1 MDAKRCMLIYYL
13 VVIGLIGIPIWYKT
27 TSPVRYKLP
36 DVKSLMVHSQRIV
49 SRVQVNVIDATEGEQ
64 PLEHEQTKDELQN
77 NWSRYDSE
85 LRGII
90 YEFQWIVRKIKNDI
104 EDKLFSG
111 QDLNESDELTKQL
124 KLRFK
129 QGNLSIYVLADRDWQ
144 RLTGELKGKQQP
156 ANRRALENVVYG
168 SYRSFYVRRGFA
180 TSSNLAELVQR
191 VLDNQLSDE
200 ALSGGQSSGQ
210 SSGQSIGA
218 LYPKAELIEA
228 KIPKNVESSLMNLRL
243 TIYLNIMT
251 EQLNDSIAFQRSEN
265 FQMIGKMRSKLL
277 SELTGTNFNLN
288 VISQMINNALPDDL
302 IRNNLLASTDA
313 EKRARLLDLNCMPE
327 LLNRIESRISPPSD
341 KHTLEFNLIV
351 PSSEL
356 YFFDR
361 TTGQRSNAIVT
372 PYQPNT
378 LIWNAANDFNIG
390 FKSFV
395 RKQLGLP
402 FKQPPESLRR
412 DLFFAKWEFDNLVR
426 QITVKQLTKTLES
439 LESLEKLLNK
449 ISNIVIEEKISK
461 RMFAAIEYAHQA
473 IDELENYGL
482 SKAFEF
488 SSKAFQ
494 NSENAYYD
502 PSLLS
507 LLYFPE
513 DQKYAIYFPLF
524 FPIAIQLGSY
534 LVGYVRHRHNRRRN
548 AANEKKNKQKD
559 EQKKDDNADKVD

>member
-1 MDAKRCMLIYYL
+1 MQVDNRSANQTPKSQPKMDAKKYMLIYYL

-49 SRVQVNVIDATEGEQ
+49 SRVQVNVIDATGRQNGEQ
-64 PLEHEQTKDELQN
+64 LEQMKEEFEG
-77 NWSRYDSE
+77 NWARYASE
-85 LRGII
+85 SRGIV
-90 YEFQWIVRKIKNDI
+90 YEFQWIVRPIKADI
-104 EDKLFSG
+104 EDRLFSEAIN
-111 QDLNESDELTKQL
+111 DLNESDELTKQL

-129 QGNLSIYVLADRDWQ
+129 QGNLSVYVLADADWQ
-144 RLTGELKGKQQP
+144 RLTAKLTGQQ
-156 ANRRALENVVYG
+156 AKLNALYG
-168 SYRSFYVRRGFA
+168 SYRSFYVRKSYA
-180 TSSNLAELVQR
+180 TCSNLAELVQR
-191 VLDNQLSDE
+191 VLDNQLNADD
-200 ALSGGQSSGQ
+200 ALQHDPSQAHS
-210 SSGQSIGA
+210 
-218 LYPKAELIEA
+218 KVELIEA

-251 EQLNDSIAFQRSEN
+251 ERLNDSVAFQQSES
-265 FQMIGKMRSKLL
+265 FPMIAKIRSKFL

-302 IRNNLLASTDA
+302 IRSNLIESGQAGV
-313 EKRARLLDLNCMPE
+313 RLLDLACVPE
-327 LLNRIESRISPPSD
+327 LLNKIESRISPPSD

-351 PSSEL
+351 PASEL
-356 YFFDR
+356 HFFDR
-361 TTGQRSNAIVT
+361 STGQRSNAIVT

-378 LIWNAANDFNIG
+378 LIWNTPNDFNIG
-390 FKSFV
+390 FKSFI

-402 FKQPPESLRR
+402 FRQPAESLRR
-412 DLFFAKWEFDNLVR
+412 DLFFAKWEFDNLIR
-426 QITVKQLTKTLES
+426 QIAVKQLTKTLES

-449 ISNIVIEEKISK
+449 ISNIVIEKEIAR
-461 RMFAAIEYAHQA
+461 RMFDAVEYAHQA

-488 SSKAFQ
+488 ASKAFQ

-524 FPIAIQLGSY
+524 FPIAIQLASY
-534 LVGYVRHRHNRRRN
+534 FVGYAKHRYAQRKG
-548 AANEKKNKQKD
+548 KK
-559 EQKKDDNADKVD
+559 KVE